1 MPRLAYGTAPKG
13 KGVSGATPCPACT
26 ASPTGVRLTNGPRR
40 YRECHKCKHTW
51 TTYEVHE
58 DHYHL
63 LMSVLSLFDKENVK
77 RWIPGRGR
85 Q

>member
-1 MPRLAYGTAPKG
+1 MTFVSVPKYGAY
-13 KGVSGATPCPACT
+13 PCPKCAAAMT
-26 ASPTGVRLTNGPRR
+26 RVRLTNGARR
-40 YRECHKCKHTW
+40 SRECKKCTHTW
-51 TTYEVHE
+51 TTYEVQE